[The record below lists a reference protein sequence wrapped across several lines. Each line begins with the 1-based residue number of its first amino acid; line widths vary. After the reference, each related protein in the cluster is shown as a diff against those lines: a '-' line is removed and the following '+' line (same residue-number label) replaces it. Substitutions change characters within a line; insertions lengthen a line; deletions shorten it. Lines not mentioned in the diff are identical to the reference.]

1 MKLNEELKNEKE
13 KTKKLS
19 KELNLEKDKNLKL
32 NKELNSYMN
41 KVNKFSLKLNSIQSD
56 LDLKNK
62 DLQKLK
68 NELKNYKQKI
78 IVTHF
83 ISNDENI
90 NYSIVCNNND
100 TFKQIEEELFKEYPD
115 YKDMD
120 YYFFIDGNIIN
131 RLKSIK
137 ENNIKNH
144 SHIILNI
151 INKKNN

>member
-13 KTKKLS
+13 KTLKLS
-19 KELNLEKDKNLKL
+19 EELNLEKDKNLKL

-41 KVNKFSLKLNSIQSD
+41 KDNKFSLKLNPIQLD

-62 DLQKLK
+62 DIQKLK

-100 TFKQIEEELFKEYPD
+100 TFK
-115 YKDMD
+115 
-120 YYFFIDGNIIN
+120 
-131 RLKSIK
+131 
-137 ENNIKNH
+137 
-144 SHIILNI
+144 
-151 INKKNN
+151 